1 MMNIS
6 KRTGALFITL
16 FVIFLICIKLRW
28 PESFSKN
35 TPIQPIRLKEIIV
48 KHQAET
54 SDADGKGNYDRN
66 NKSFLRDHEN
76 TKVSAESGEHLTT
89 RRLWSVKNIDQ
100 LWQELGVPENV

>member
-16 FVIFLICIKLRW
+16 FVIFLIFIKLRW

-54 SDADGKGNYDRN
+54 ADADGKGNYNRN
-66 NKSFLRDHEN
+66 DKSFLRDEN
-76 TKVSAESGEHLTT
+76 TKVSSESGEHVTT
-89 RRLWSVKNIDQ
+89 RRLWSVKNVDQ